1 MYIECYPSKHKTSA
15 QHLCKAGP
23 TPKTLGRRR
32 IDAAKSHTKASG
44 LQQLCKA
51 GRTPLPRTLLKFLP
65 VLTGHACHVSHT
77 VAHTSDQHH
86 HTPHIIPAP
95 RHATH
100 QTSTTPRH
108 TSYQH
113 HATPHIRPA
122 PRHAT
127 HQTSTTPRH
136 TSDQHHAT
144 PHIRPAPRH
153 ATHQTST
160 TPRLTSDQHY
170 ATPHIRP
177 APRHATHHTS
187 ITQRP
192 VPAVPPQTSKAYTK
206 SLRPLRFTAGLA
218 PQMVNRWESST
229 SRAPG
234 LPRLPESS
242 PHDAHPMTPH
252 CQSSDAGGGQ
262 EQKHRITVSST
273 LRSNV
278 LQYYVVLYSISSTSS
293 H

>member
-1 MYIECYPSKHKTSA
+1 MYIECYPSKHKTSV

-23 TPKTLGRRR
+23 PPKTLGRRR

-51 GRTPLPRTLLKFLP
+51 GRTPLPRTLLKCLP
-65 VLTGHACHVSHT
+65 VLTHSCHVSHT

-86 HTPHIIPAP
+86 HT
-95 RHATH
+95 TH

-108 TSYQH
+108 
-113 HATPHIRPA
+113 
-122 PRHAT
+122 
-127 HQTSTTPRH
+127 
-136 TSDQHHAT
+136 
-144 PHIRPAPRH
+144 
-153 ATHQTST
+153 
-160 TPRLTSDQHY
+160 TSDQHY

-206 SLRPLRFTAGLA
+206 SLSPLRFTAGLA
-218 PQMVNRWESST
+218 PQMVSRWQSST

-234 LPRLPESS
+234 FPRLPESS
-242 PHDAHPMTPH
+242 PHDAHPMPPH
-252 CQSSDAGGGQ
+252 SQSSDAGGGQ

-273 LRSNV
+273 PRSNV